1 MKSFALAL
9 SVASASASLSE
20 VVGFKFDQYFTK
32 VESRPAKPALG
43 SYTYGYDK
51 SFLPDTEYT
60 ISLSASA
67 SGDFNFEFYTPF
79 DNSDDGTQWVLDLI
93 PEANFGGQ

>member
-9 SVASASASLSE
+9 SIASASASLSE
-20 VVGFKFDQYFTK
+20 VVGFNFDQYFTK

-43 SYTYGYDK
+43 SYSYGYGLD
-51 SFLPDTEYT
+51 LLDTKIPIAFEF
-60 ISLSASA
+60 SA

-79 DNSDDGTQWVLDLI
+79 DNSDDGT
-93 PEANFGGQ
+93 

>member
-20 VVGFKFDQYFTK
+20 IVGFNFDQYFTK

-43 SYTYGYDK
+43 SYSYSYDK
-51 SFLPDTEYT
+51 AFLADTDY
-60 ISLSASA
+60 SLSFDTTA

-93 PEANFGGQ
+93 PEANFGG